1 MFMQR
6 SSLFFLTLV
15 VGMSVAICVHAQ
27 SEAVDMQ
34 PPREEF
40 STAKI
45 VRILSETE
53 DDAFGF
59 QRTVQHVHLRIMSGP
74 DAGKEFTTENGILN
88 DRADM
93 RMSEGET
100 VVVRK
105 LIEPDGSFRYLTAE
119 KYRLSIVI
127 WLCIF
132 FLVLTVLFGGWMGLT
147 SIGGLVV
154 SILILAL
161 YVVPGIASGG
171 NPLTIS
177 LIGSFGI
184 ACTSLYLA
192 HGFNRRTS
200 VALLSTL
207 ATLGIA
213 AICAIAFV
221 HLAKLFGMGT
231 EESMYLQSGVF
242 QSLQLRGLLLG
253 GIIIGCLGVLDD
265 VTTAQTAAID
275 EIRKANPSL
284 TAKQLWIAGL
294 SVGREH
300 IASLINTLALAYA
313 GASLPLLL
321 LFKMNDGYP
330 LWVTLN
336 SEFLSEEIIRTLV
349 GSSTLL
355 FAVPISTW
363 FAVKLLRGTSNGALH
378 GHSHTHACARHY
390 TSNNEVNPDRH

>member
-1 MFMQR
+1 
-6 SSLFFLTLV
+6 
-15 VGMSVAICVHAQ
+15 MS
-27 SEAVDMQ
+27 
-34 PPREEF
+34 
-40 STAKI
+40 
-45 VRILSETE
+45 ILSEVE
-53 DDAFGF
+53 EDAFGF
-59 QRTVQHVHLRIMSGP
+59 QRKVQQVHLRLTSGP
-74 DAGKEFTTENGILN
+74 DAGTEYSTENGILD
-88 DRADM
+88 DREDM

-100 VVVRK
+100 IVVRK
-105 LIEPDGSFRYLTAE
+105 LIKSDGSVEYLTAE
-119 KYRLSIVI
+119 KYRLPFVI
-127 WLCIF
+127 WIGMF
-132 FLVLTVLFGGWMGLT
+132 FLILTVLFGGWIGLT
-147 SIGGLVV
+147 SIGGLLV

-171 NPLTIS
+171 NPMAIS

-192 HGFNRRTS
+192 HGCSKRTS

-207 ATLGIA
+207 TTLGIA
-213 AICAIAFV
+213 ATLSIVFV
-221 HLAKLFGMGT
+221 HLAKLFGMGS
-231 EESMYLQSGVF
+231 EESMFLQSGV
-242 QSLQLRGLLLG
+242 LQNVNLRGLLLG

-284 TAKQLWIAGL
+284 TPKQLWQAGF

-321 LFKMNDGYP
+321 LFKTNERYP

-349 GSSTLL
+349 GSVTLL

-363 FAVKLLRGTSNGALH
+363 FAARLLKGSSSSSSCR
-378 GHSHTHACARHY
+378 GHSHLHAHR
-390 TSNNEVNPDRH
+390 

>member
-1 MFMQR
+1 MQPFPLLSR
-6 SSLFFLTLV
+6 ALLV
-15 VGMSVAICVHAQ
+15 TVFASFSVHA
-27 SEAVDMQ
+27 EAAALSME

-40 STAKI
+40 ATAK
-45 VRILSETE
+45 VMSILSEVE
-53 DDAFGF
+53 EDAFGF
-59 QRTVQHVHLRIMSGP
+59 QRKVQQVHLRLTSGP
-74 DAGKEFTTENGILN
+74 DAGTEYSTENGILD
-88 DRADM
+88 DREDM

-100 VVVRK
+100 IVVRK
-105 LIEPDGSFRYLTAE
+105 LIKSDGSVEYLTAE
-119 KYRLSIVI
+119 KYRLPFVI
-127 WLCIF
+127 WIGMF
-132 FLVLTVLFGGWMGLT
+132 FLILTVLFGGWIGLT
-147 SIGGLVV
+147 SIGGLLV

-171 NPLTIS
+171 NPMAIS

-192 HGFNRRTS
+192 HGCSKRTS

-207 ATLGIA
+207 TTLGIA
-213 AICAIAFV
+213 ATLSIVFV
-221 HLAKLFGMGT
+221 HLAKLFGMGS
-231 EESMYLQSGVF
+231 EESMFLQSGV
-242 QSLQLRGLLLG
+242 LQNVNLRGLLLG

-284 TAKQLWIAGL
+284 TPKQLWQAGF

-321 LFKMNDGYP
+321 LFKTNERYP

-349 GSSTLL
+349 GSVTLL

-363 FAVKLLRGTSNGALH
+363 FAARLLKGSSSSSSCR
-378 GHSHTHACARHY
+378 GHSHLHAHR
-390 TSNNEVNPDRH
+390 

>member
-1 MFMQR
+1 MKQF
-6 SSLFFLTLV
+6 SLLSLALLV
-15 VGMSVAICVHAQ
+15 GVFVSFSVHA
-27 SEAVDMQ
+27 EDAALNMA

-40 STAKI
+40 ATAKVI
-45 VRILSETE
+45 RILIEVD

-59 QRTVQHVHLRIMSGP
+59 QRKVQQVRLRLTSGP
-74 DAGKEFTTENGILN
+74 DAGTEFSTENGILN
-88 DRADM
+88 DREDM

-100 VVVRK
+100 IVVRK
-105 LIEPDGSFRYLTAE
+105 LIKSDGSVEYLTAE
-119 KYRLSIVI
+119 KYRLPTVI
-127 WLCIF
+127 WIGVF
-132 FLVLTVLFGGWMGLT
+132 FLILTVLFGGWMGLT

-171 NPLTIS
+171 NPMTIS

-192 HGFNRRTS
+192 HGFSKRTS

-207 ATLGIA
+207 TTLGIA
-213 AICAIAFV
+213 ATLSIVFV

-231 EESMYLQSGVF
+231 EESMYLQSGV
-242 QSLQLRGLLLG
+242 LQNVNLRGLLLG

-284 TAKQLWIAGL
+284 TPTQLWKAGL

-321 LFKMNDGYP
+321 LFKTNEGYP

-349 GSSTLL
+349 GSATLL

-363 FAVKLLRGTSNGALH
+363 FAAYFLRGGKGGSSSW
-378 GHSHTHACARHY
+378 GHSHTHAH
-390 TSNNEVNPDRH
+390 